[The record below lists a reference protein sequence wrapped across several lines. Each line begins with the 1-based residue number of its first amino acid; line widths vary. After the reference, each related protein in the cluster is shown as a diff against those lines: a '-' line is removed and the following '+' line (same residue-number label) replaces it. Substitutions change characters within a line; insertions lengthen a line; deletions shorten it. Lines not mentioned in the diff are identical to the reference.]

1 MIVVTRMTETDI
13 EGLMTDIYPVYFKE
27 SAYNGLTPDLE
38 ISRITGMSYL
48 DKCSFIAR
56 DGDRIIAIAVAD
68 AGRTFYKEIEFD
80 INMFYIHPD
89 YRGRGVARLMRDT
102 LKDEW
107 ERVGAKVIYSSCL
120 SGVEGINEQL
130 YLNLWSK
137 VGFKKLGT
145 VMIRI

>member
-1 MIVVTRMTETDI
+1 MIITRMVEADI
-13 EGLMTDIYPVYFKE
+13 EDLMRDIYPVYFQE
-27 SAYNGLTPDLE
+27 SAYNGLTPDYE
-38 ISRITGMSYL
+38 ISRITGHDYL
-48 DKCSFIAR
+48 NSSSFVAR
-56 DGDRIIAIAVAD
+56 DGDRIVAIAVAD

-80 INMFYIHPD
+80 INMFYVHPE

-120 SGVEGINEQL
+120 SGVEGLNEQL
-130 YLNLWSK
+130 YMNLWSK